1 MTEAKGTCLQT
12 FIPMRSEPRSG
23 GEMVS
28 SLIFGESYKITEQQK
43 DWLKIITDFDAYEGW
58 ISANAFEPFTSFS
71 QLVDTEFIEAFAKG
85 EKLLIPCGGLIPDT
99 SKFTL
104 HDKTFEL
111 KFNLKPN
118 HHLPLK
124 LRLIN
129 TAKTFLNAPYLWG
142 GRCFM
147 GIDCSGF
154 VQVVFKANA
163 INLPRDTKQQI
174 NCGSSIPISEIE
186 SGDLIFFKKPD
197 GQNVSHVGLMISQTE
212 IIHASGRVRID
223 KLSKEGIVID
233 KQLAYATIDCRR
245 ILS

>member
-1 MTEAKGTCLQT
+1 MSDSKGTCLQT

-23 GEMVS
+23 AEMVS
-28 SLIFGESYKITEQQK
+28 SLIFGESYNITERQK
-43 DWLKIITDFDAYEGW
+43 DWLKIVTDFDQYEGW
-58 ISANAFEPFTSFS
+58 ISANCYEPFTSFS
-71 QLVDTEFIEAFAKG
+71 QLVDTDYIEAFAKG
-85 EKLLIPCGGLIPDT
+85 EKIAIPCGGLIPN
-99 SKFTL
+99 SKKFTL

-129 TAKTFLNAPYLWG
+129 TAKTLLNAPYLWG
-142 GRCFM
+142 GRCYM

-163 INLPRDTKQQI
+163 IDLPRDTKQQI
-174 NCGSSIPISEIE
+174 KCGTGVSISEIQ
-186 SGDLIFFKKPD
+186 SGDLVFFKKPE
-197 GQNVSHVGLMISQTE
+197 GENVSHVGLMISDTD

-233 KQLAYATIDCRR
+233 KQLAYSILDCRR
-245 ILS
+245 IIN

>member
-1 MTEAKGTCLQT
+1 MSETKGTCLQT
-12 FIPMRSEPRSG
+12 YIPMRSEPRSG
-23 GEMVS
+23 AEMVS
-28 SLIFGESYKITEQQK
+28 SLIFGESYTIIENQK
-43 DWLKIITDFDAYEGW
+43 DWLKIETEFDQYQGW
-58 ISANAFEPFTSFS
+58 ISGNAYAPLTTYT
-71 QLVDTEFIEAFAKG
+71 QLVDTDYVEAYTKG
-85 EKLLIPCGGLIPDT
+85 EKIMLPCGGLMPEGT
-99 SKFTL
+99 KFVL

-129 TAKTFLNAPYLWG
+129 TAKSLLNAPYLWG

-154 VQVVFKANA
+154 IQVVFKANA

-174 NCGSSIPISEIE
+174 NCGTNVLFSEIQ
-186 SGDLIFFKKPD
+186 SGDLVFFKKPD
-197 GQNVSHVGLMISQTE
+197 GESVSHVGLMISNTE
-212 IIHASGRVRID
+212 IIHASGIVRID

-233 KQLAYATIDCRR
+233 TQLAYAILDNRR
-245 ILS
+245 IVN